1 MEVEIVYL
9 RSGFLSTCFGRNR
22 LLKNIFSSKLFT
34 VSARLELIDVLDMRE
49 VYASLVRSK
58 STVLAPVFSLPEKVL
73 YGVQHPLP

>member
-1 MEVEIVYL
+1 LFICVRV
-9 RSGFLSTCFGRNR
+9 FLAPVSAGTVTI
-22 LLKNIFSSKLFT
+22 LKNIFSSKLFT

-58 STVLAPVFSLPEKVL
+58 STVLAPVFSLPEKEVL